1 MPDDRRTFLGRLAA
15 GAALAGA
22 GVSLPSRGGAESP
35 PAPRPAPRAGEWDV
49 SWTQKLNGAH
59 RGLFDSPEIS
69 SGLALLR
76 ALVFIKDYGDVYGAK
91 PEEMNSV
98 VVLRHNAI
106 WLIMND
112 EFWSH
117 HHIGAL
123 TKIIDPKSRAPI
135 NRNPVLGPSPWAG
148 LPPEAN
154 GSLTKV
160 LGAGT
165 VLACNLAFHDVVEKV
180 QSDTRMD
187 EAKAREMALAHIVPG
202 IILQPSGVF
211 AVTRAQEAGCQYM
224 LAS

>member
-1 MPDDRRTFLGRLAA
+1 MSDDRRTFLGRLAA

-22 GVSLPSRGGAESP
+22 GLALPSRGVAQ
-35 PAPRPAPRAGEWDV
+35 PATLRSAPRAGDWDV
-49 SWTQKLNGAH
+49 SWTQRLNGAH

-76 ALVFIKDYGDVYGAK
+76 ALVYIKDYGEVYGSK
-91 PEEMNSV
+91 PEEINSV

-117 HHIGAL
+117 HHIGSV
-123 TKIIDPKSRAPI
+123 TKIIDPKSRSSI

-148 LPPEAN
+148 LPPEAD

-160 LGAGT
+160 LAAGT

-180 QSDTRMD
+180 QTDTKMD
-187 EAKAREMALAHIVPG
+187 AAKAREMALAHIVPG
-202 IILQPSGVF
+202 VIMQPSGVF
-211 AVTRAQEAGCQYM
+211 AVTRAQEAGCHYM